1 MSLFRCLFNHVGFR
15 FFSTFNYHFV
25 NRIIPPKVKRYR
37 LAQSIQITKNNSCGI
52 GGAVMI
58 FLDMKKDQHFCQSL
72 KFWWSSNFKFSK
84 KLPHVFWMWGVRCI
98 LVFINFWSGGLYFY
112 ISYTFNIRFWK
123 TKWIEFIC
131 FQNYHIFNHIVFY
144 YFTCY
149 ILIH

>member
-72 KFWWSSNFKFSK
+72 KFCWSSNFKFSK
-84 KLPHVFWMWGVRCI
+84 NLPHVFWMWGVRCEVPLLI
-98 LVFINFWSGGLYFY
+98 IMSRGRIYSITHLTRRKNRF
-112 ISYTFNIRFWK
+112 SYLF
-123 TKWIEFIC
+123 
-131 FQNYHIFNHIVFY
+131 
-144 YFTCY
+144 
-149 ILIH
+149 

>member
-37 LAQSIQITKNNSCGI
+37 LAQSIQINKNNSCGI

-58 FLDMKKDQHFCQSL
+58 FLDMKKDQRFCQSL

-84 KLPHVFWMWGVRCI
+84 KLPHVFWMWGVRCGLWIANYCCGGVLFRSFSIHSIMFSFDNTKASIATNSDKNATHKLI
-98 LVFINFWSGGLYFY
+98 LTVL
-112 ISYTFNIRFWK
+112 K
-123 TKWIEFIC
+123 L
-131 FQNYHIFNHIVFY
+131 V
-144 YFTCY
+144 
-149 ILIH
+149 